1 MTHGTPRVIAVCRSA
16 GGVPKLPMD
25 EAQVVV
31 DGIVGDLHAHAKHNR
46 PDRALSLLDLEV
58 LEELVAEGFALAPG
72 VAGENLTLAGLH
84 VQKLAPGTLLAIGD
98 VVVRLE
104 QPRKPCYVLDAIHP
118 QLKEATVGRCGF
130 MASVVRGGTIR
141 PGMDIQVLS
150 DDPADKSAEPT
161 NSAE

>member
-1 MTHGTPRVIAVCRSA
+1 MTQETPRVIAVCRSA

-25 EAQVVV
+25 EAEVVV
-31 DGIVGDLHAHAKHNR
+31 EGIVGDLHAHAKHNR

-58 LEELVAEGFALAPG
+58 LEELISEGFALAPG

-98 VVVRLE
+98 ALIRLE

-118 QLKEATVGRCGF
+118 MLKEATVGRCGF

-141 PGMDIQVLS
+141 PGVEVRVVEAGS
-150 DDPADKSAEPT
+150 ADKSVT
-161 NSAE
+161 